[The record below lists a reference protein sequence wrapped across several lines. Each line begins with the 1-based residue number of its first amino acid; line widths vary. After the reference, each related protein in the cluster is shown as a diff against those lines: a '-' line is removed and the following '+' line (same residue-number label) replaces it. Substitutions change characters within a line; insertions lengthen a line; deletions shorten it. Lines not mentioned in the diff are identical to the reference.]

1 MNDKKYEVL
10 KVTKRNNS
18 TQYLIEIKREDIN
31 KDFLE
36 NLRLEIEAGVYDDY
50 EVELIYINDE
60 FEELV
65 VKLKGGRNEL

>member
-36 NLRLEIEAGVYDDY
+36 NLRLEIEAVVYNDY
-50 EVELIYINDE
+50 EVEDM
-60 FEELV
+60 
-65 VKLKGGRNEL
+65 

>member
-1 MNDKKYEVL
+1 MRSKNSILHISGGKIMNDKKYEVL

-50 EVELIYINDE
+50 EI
-60 FEELV
+60 EEM
-65 VKLKGGRNEL
+65 